1 MQGIWM
7 LWDKTVPDR
16 MCSELKKKKKKCK
29 GNSSMSKKL
38 GRDKL

>member
-16 MCSELKKKKKKCK
+16 MCSELKKKKKKSVRETVACPK
-29 GNSSMSKKL
+29 S
-38 GRDKL
+38 